1 MKRNKRFTVNDIE
14 FICSVEITDTMN
26 GDVIITTNTN
36 TISHQQYYSRRK
48 ITNLENEV
56 RSTMKIDGNIDLI
69 KIKTE
74 LIKNMINEEIEKA
87 ETWSLTQISPYEKMF
102 NDLGFK

>member
-1 MKRNKRFTVNDIE
+1 MKRNKRFTINDIE

-26 GDVIITTNTN
+26 GDVIITTNTPG
-36 TISHQQYYSRRK
+36 HQQYYSQRK

-56 RSTMKIDGNIDLI
+56 RSTIKIDGNIDLI
-69 KIKTE
+69 KIKME

-87 ETWSLTQISPYEKMF
+87 EKWSLTQISPYEKMF